1 MTIDIVGD
9 KFSYFGR
16 TYSLKELRE
25 YILIRYPKVAQAHMV
40 RMINGKMTF
49 DWETVYLRSR
59 QSGITTQFICYKLLK
74 P

>member
-1 MTIDIVGD
+1 MTIDIVND
-9 KFSYFGR
+9 KFSYFGK
-16 TYSLKELRE
+16 TYSLSELRD
-25 YILIRYPKVAQAHMV
+25 YILERYPHVAQAHMI